1 MNAKLIRLLSLQ
13 QMMDSFK
20 ERNRV
25 IDYAHYQMLTPSKTA
40 QVILTIQALSSDL
53 NREII

>member
-1 MNAKLIRLLSLQ
+1 MDTKLQRLLSLQ
-13 QMMDSFK
+13 QALYSVK